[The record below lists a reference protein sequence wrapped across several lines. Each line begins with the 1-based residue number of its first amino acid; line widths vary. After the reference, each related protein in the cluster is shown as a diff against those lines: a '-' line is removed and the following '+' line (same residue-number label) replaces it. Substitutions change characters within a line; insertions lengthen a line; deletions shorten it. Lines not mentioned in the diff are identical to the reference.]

1 MLDFY
6 YILLWDSSK
15 FIMLE
20 LKYQSNLRCLPLI
33 DWKVVQCYQ
42 GYTIGHD
49 ALLTE
54 TWFNVTTVHNG
65 LSFWGVVRDH
75 GLTTDPCK
83 LARFYAPTM
92 NVCFDTCACFRSLR
106 SYYPAIGYSGWNCAV
121 FSHVP
126 RHTAVCQLGEPYM
139 FNFQTTWSGRNLTL
153 TKSGIS
159 HIVTSKH
166 FLFLTVRTFPGCNGQ
181 VESAW
186 VRLVSV
192 QLGQMLLSVTFR
204 MQEDMRC
211 NPVIAGF
218 INVSFWNASFYFVS

>member
-1 MLDFY
+1 MARVAPTFLYAENFIKWLESLANWLEDRELMVDEGRISQWVMLDFY

-83 LARFYAPTM
+83 LTQFYAPTM

-106 SYYPAIGYSGWNCAV
+106 S
-121 FSHVP
+121 
-126 RHTAVCQLGEPYM
+126 
-139 FNFQTTWSGRNLTL
+139 
-153 TKSGIS
+153 
-159 HIVTSKH
+159 
-166 FLFLTVRTFPGCNGQ
+166 
-181 VESAW
+181 
-186 VRLVSV
+186 
-192 QLGQMLLSVTFR
+192 
-204 MQEDMRC
+204 
-211 NPVIAGF
+211 
-218 INVSFWNASFYFVS
+218 